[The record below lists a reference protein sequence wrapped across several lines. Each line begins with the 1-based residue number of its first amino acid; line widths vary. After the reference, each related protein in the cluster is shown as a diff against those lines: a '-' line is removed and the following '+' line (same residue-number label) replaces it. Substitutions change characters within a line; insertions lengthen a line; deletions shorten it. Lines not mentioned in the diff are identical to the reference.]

1 MLCLQRNITK
11 AGRIGPQSRAAL
23 AGRMTGQ
30 FGTQWMAYLNAILLA
45 SWQRQF
51 ELRGICNSGFV
62 SVKCCSS
69 IRFLRRYSQHLLP
82 TFLLEDHSL
91 FEWFNP
97 LYLADKESNFTSSE
111 FVDQKI
117 YKELLDL
124 VTKYKPSVIWS
135 DGDWEANSEYWKS
148 KEFLAWLYND
158 SPVKDTV
165 VTNDRWGTDA
175 QCAHGDYLTCSDRFN
190 PGYLLEKKWE
200 NAFTIDRWV
209 DLDIFLLFLVRLPS

>member
-1 MLCLQRNITK
+1 M
-11 AGRIGPQSRAAL
+11 
-23 AGRMTGQ
+23 
-30 FGTQWMAYLNAILLA
+30 
-45 SWQRQF
+45 
-51 ELRGICNSGFV
+51 
-62 SVKCCSS
+62 
-69 IRFLRRYSQHLLP
+69 LP

-175 QCAHGDYLTCSDRFN
+175 QCAHGDYITCSDRFN

-209 DLDIFLLFLVRLPS
+209 DLDIFLFFFVRLPS